1 MDDQNKNYFIMNIF
15 IESTRDVWVR
25 GSTLPLL
32 ASKER
37 QPLPSATNKLTVLS
51 LHEFRELSNNRGRD

>member
-37 QPLPSATNKLTVLS
+37 RPCSATNKLTVLS
-51 LHEFRELSNNRGRD
+51 LHEFRELSNNRRGD